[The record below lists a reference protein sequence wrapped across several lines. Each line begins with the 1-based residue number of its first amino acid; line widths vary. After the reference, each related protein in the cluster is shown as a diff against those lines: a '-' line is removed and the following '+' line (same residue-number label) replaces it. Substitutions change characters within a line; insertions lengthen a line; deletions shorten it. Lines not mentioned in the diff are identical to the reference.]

1 MTTLLREHDPA
12 ADADPSAASHAA
24 AAMLADILATPR
36 AHASR
41 PRNLVRGGALVGTAA
56 AISLALPVFW
66 PGGDNPS
73 AAAAYTVD
81 RNRDGSVDVA
91 ISFQD
96 FRDPA
101 ALQRALDEQG
111 VPAVVLSGPG
121 LTMHI
126 GPDGSVG
133 TVTIPDCAQYR
144 SLGTDPGASPDDPNQ
159 PVSYIDSALF
169 QDTGLRLRPDLLP
182 ANGSFVIDIVQSGG
196 EIEGISGDVAIGTP
210 PTCPK
215 WIVAQ
220 RDASS

>member
-1 MTTLLREHDPA
+1 MTTLLRDHDPA
-12 ADADPSAASHAA
+12 ADAVPSAASPAA
-24 AAMLADILATPR
+24 AAMLTDILSTPR
-36 AHASR
+36 GHAARS
-41 PRNLVRGGALVGTAA
+41 RNLVRGGALVGTAA

-66 PGGDNPS
+66 PGGHNPS
-73 AAAAYTVD
+73 SAAAYTVD

-96 FRDPA
+96 FHDPA
-101 ALQRALDEQG
+101 ALQHALDEQG

-133 TVTIPDCAQYR
+133 TVTIPDCAQY
-144 SLGTDPGASPDDPNQ
+144 TAMNVDPDASPDDPNQ
-159 PVSYIDSALF
+159 PVSFIDSPRF
-169 QDTGLRLRPDLLP
+169 QDTGLRLRPELLP

-210 PTCPK
+210 PTCLP
-215 WIVAQ
+215 
-220 RDASS
+220 